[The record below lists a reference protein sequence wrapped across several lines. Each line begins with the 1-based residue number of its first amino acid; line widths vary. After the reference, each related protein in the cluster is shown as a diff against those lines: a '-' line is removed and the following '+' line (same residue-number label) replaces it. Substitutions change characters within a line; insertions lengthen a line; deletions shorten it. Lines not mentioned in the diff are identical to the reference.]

1 MSLKST
7 IENYKKAKGIY
18 KEIDD
23 KFYDLQQGTLEDS
36 EFNLN
41 QILNR
46 LNDFKKVLKYI
57 QPEDL
62 NGKYQEKTIEA
73 VKTNTETFNEALYY
87 WQRFFLG
94 ARYALNL
101 KEPILFKY
109 LPGLNLEPHELEKW
123 GKTTKDVARKLIA
136 ALTHPENI
144 LEYEKPIKRMIL
156 GTMLQREF
164 DRIFDLVKH
173 KMIQSPKKKF
183 VSLDQYK
190 KEK

>member
-41 QILNR
+41 QVLNR

-62 NGKYQEKTIEA
+62 NGKYPEKTVEA
-73 VKTNTETFNEALYY
+73 VKTNSETFNEALYY

-94 ARYALNL
+94 SKYALNL
-101 KEPILFKY
+101 KEPIIFKY

-123 GKTTKDVARKLIA
+123 GKTTKDVAAKLIA
-136 ALTHPENI
+136 ALTHPDNI
-144 LEYEKPIKRMIL
+144 LEYEKSIRRMIL
-156 GTMLQREF
+156 GTMIQKEF
-164 DRIFDLVKH
+164 NRIFELIKH
-173 KMIQSPKKKF
+173 KMIQSPKKF
-183 VSLDQYK
+183 VSIDQYK